1 MASEIVQLSDREG
14 ESQSLGS
21 KIMWPTAK
29 NLWTRETSLV
39 LIFFF
44 YRGENWLRGRC
55 IFFFFFLFNVARTH
69 VGGLA
74 KGHVI
79 AKSVLLYCQLYPTPR
94 IGRWVIK
101 VMEKFSSVGDL
112 ISRQNRRSP
121 SCTHFCRKF
130 STCTEWKNC
139 SCCHLYNICCHLCC
153 HMTEESGPVL
163 LFYPKSDRNQMGEIS
178 CGRDKD

>member
-1 MASEIVQLSDREG
+1 MASEIAQLSDREG

-55 IFFFFFLFNVARTH
+55 IFFFLFNVARTH
-69 VGGLA
+69 IGGLA
-74 KGHVI
+74 KGNVR
-79 AKSVLLYCQLYPTPR
+79 AKSVLLCCQLNPTPR

-101 VMEKFSSVGDL
+101 VMEKCSSVADL
-112 ISRQNRRSP
+112 ISR
-121 SCTHFCRKF
+121 
-130 STCTEWKNC
+130 
-139 SCCHLYNICCHLCC
+139 
-153 HMTEESGPVL
+153 
-163 LFYPKSDRNQMGEIS
+163 
-178 CGRDKD
+178 